1 MIELL
6 FCLPVSNGHLERV
19 FSQIKLIKNNRR
31 TCLNENTLDELVR
44 INAEGP
50 PLSKWDSSFALDMW
64 LKDKARRVN
73 HKDSTSPTSAV
84 PSTFDDSQTDPVINL
99 DGWEEWMS

>member
-1 MIELL
+1 M
-6 FCLPVSNGHLERV
+6 
-19 FSQIKLIKNNRR
+19 
-31 TCLNENTLDELVR
+31 LVQ
-44 INAEGP
+44 

-73 HKDSTSPTSAV
+73 RKDSTSPTSAV

-99 DGWEEWMS
+99 DEREEWMS